1 MLSMQLVKISPEFV
15 SIGPASSKDKAMF
28 LILFYLC
35 LAQNMCEK
43 KDVIS
48 LVQIVFSN
56 MNLFPFKLSIR
67 LEGTTHTILSYM
79 SLERQFWYRS

>member
-1 MLSMQLVKISPEFV
+1 
-15 SIGPASSKDKAMF
+15 MF

-56 MNLFPFKLSIR
+56 MNPFPFKLSIR
-67 LEGTTHTILSYM
+67 LEGTTHTILSYE
-79 SLERQFWYRS
+79 LREAVLIQKLAKW